1 MTTSTPST
9 SIDGVALRQAVQS
22 HDVDT
27 LAGLYAD
34 DATIE
39 IVDAGHPPT
48 TPLRLRGAAQIGA
61 RLRDVYERDMTHEVD
76 LVAVGA
82 DALAY
87 TVRCTY
93 PDGGRVVC
101 AAQAE
106 LAGGRITREV
116 ILQVWDS

>member
-9 SIDGVALRQAVQS
+9 TIDGAALRQAVQS
-22 HDVDT
+22 RDVDA

-39 IVDAGHPPT
+39 IVDAGNPPA
-48 TPLRLRGAAQIGA
+48 TPLRLRGSAQIGA

-76 LVAVGA
+76 LVAIGP
-82 DALAY
+82 DALGY

-101 AAQAE
+101 SATAE
-106 LAGGRITREV
+106 LAGGRISREV
-116 ILQVWDS
+116 VLQVWDA

>member
-9 SIDGVALRQAVQS
+9 TIDGVALRQAVTS
-22 HDVDT
+22 HDVEA
-27 LAGLYAD
+27 LAALYAE

-39 IVDAGHPPT
+39 IVDAGHPPA
-48 TPLRLRGAAQIGA
+48 TPLRLRGSDQIGA
-61 RLRDVYERDMTHEVD
+61 RLRDVYERDMAHEVD
-76 LVAVGA
+76 LVAIGP

-101 AAQAE
+101 SATAE
-106 LAGGRITREV
+106 VAGGRITREV
-116 ILQVWDS
+116 VLQVWDS

>member
-9 SIDGVALRQAVQS
+9 TIDGVALRQAVTS
-22 HDVDT
+22 HDVEA
-27 LAGLYAD
+27 LAALYAE

-39 IVDAGHPPT
+39 IVDAGHPPA
-48 TPLRLRGAAQIGA
+48 TPLRLRGSDQIGA

-76 LVAVGA
+76 LVAIGP
-82 DALAY
+82 DALGY

-101 AAQAE
+101 SATAE

-116 ILQVWDS
+116 VLQVWDA